1 MTPSEFHVPPL
12 FDYFATFLW
21 ALSGAIVGMHKRYDI
36 AGVLVIALLA
46 STGGSLIRDG
56 FFLQQTPP
64 VLRDGW
70 YIPLI
75 VLATA
80 IVSLFRQRIARMS
93 LVDRAIDVIDAI
105 GVPAFAVL
113 GMQLSLAAG
122 IPSPGVVLVG
132 VVNGFGGGLL
142 RDLVVGDTPT
152 ILKPGQFYISAAI
165 FVCILFVFLVRWLG
179 IDNKIAAWGI
189 IVLFFTVRMLSIRYD
204 WRTRPVLRDPPS

>member
-1 MTPSEFHVPPL
+1 LTISRRTCYPKTSKKQFPI
-12 FDYFATFLW
+12 T
-21 ALSGAIVGMHKRYDI
+21 
-36 AGVLVIALLA
+36 LLA

-80 IVSLFRQRIARMS
+80 IVSLFRQRIARMP
-93 LVDRAIDVIDAI
+93 LVDRAINVIDAI
-105 GVPAFAVL
+105 GVPAFAVV

-122 IPSPGVVLVG
+122 IPTPGVVLVG

-165 FVCILFVFLVRWLG
+165 FVCMLFVFLVRWLG

-189 IVLFFTVRMLSIRYD
+189 IVLFFIVRMLSIRYD

>member
-1 MTPSEFHVPPL
+1 MTPSEFQVPPL

-93 LVDRAIDVIDAI
+93 LVDRAINVIDAI
-105 GVPAFAVL
+105 GVPAFAVV

-122 IPSPGVVLVG
+122 IPTPGVVLVG

-165 FVCILFVFLVRWLG
+165 FVCMLFVFLVRWLG

-189 IVLFFTVRMLSIRYD
+189 IVLFFIVRMLSIRYD